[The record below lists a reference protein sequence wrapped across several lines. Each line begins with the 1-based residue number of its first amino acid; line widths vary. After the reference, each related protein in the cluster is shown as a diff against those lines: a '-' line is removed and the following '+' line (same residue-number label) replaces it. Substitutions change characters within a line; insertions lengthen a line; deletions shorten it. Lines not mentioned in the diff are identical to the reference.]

1 MHHVAG
7 LKYWWLY
14 YVILRYI
21 SLPIRDKILN
31 SGWHTD
37 ARTHTRPT
45 TTFLFLFLQ
54 NYKKK
59 RYIMYLIHYLITV
72 MPISTT
78 DVYQAVVSGRMV
90 LTTCGCQSRQLVNF
104 WCASGGSQCVFCALL
119 IEAVGLQVFKYTSCE
134 YCWNTINILK
144 LIIVKGVKWICSY
157 LLRYTCL
164 LCVCA

>member
-59 RYIMYLIHYLITV
+59 TIYYVSNPLFDHSYAHFHDRCLPSCCVRQNGIDHLWLSITPAGQFLVRFGGLSMRLLCFINRSSGTSSLQVYIMWI
-72 MPISTT
+72 
-78 DVYQAVVSGRMV
+78 
-90 LTTCGCQSRQLVNF
+90 
-104 WCASGGSQCVFCALL
+104 LL
-119 IEAVGLQVFKYTSCE
+119 E
-134 YCWNTINILK
+134 YDQHPQTENCK
-144 LIIVKGVKWICSY
+144 RC
-157 LLRYTCL
+157 
-164 LCVCA
+164 

>member
-54 NYKKK
+54 NYKKTIYNVSNPLFDHSYAHFHD
-59 RYIMYLIHYLITV
+59 RCLPSCCVRQNGIDHLWLSIT
-72 MPISTT
+72 PAG
-78 DVYQAVVSGRMV
+78 QF
-90 LTTCGCQSRQLVNF
+90 LVRF
-104 WCASGGSQCVFCALL
+104 GGSQCVFCALL

-144 LIIVKGVKWICSY
+144 LKIVKGVKWICSY